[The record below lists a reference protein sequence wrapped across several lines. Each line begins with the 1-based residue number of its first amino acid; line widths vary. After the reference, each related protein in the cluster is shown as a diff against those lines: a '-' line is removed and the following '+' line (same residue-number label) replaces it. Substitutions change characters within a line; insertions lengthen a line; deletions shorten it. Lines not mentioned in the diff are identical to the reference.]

1 MRLHNISTMH
11 GHRARAWQQLPTEY
25 AICSPSR
32 TASADEASKALSLL
46 SGTTMRLA
54 ALTLATALGLGT
66 VSMTTVGMAFGNH
79 SGWGGNHFGHRA
91 FGHPFH
97 NRFRFHKTL
106 IVPYAYYDYG
116 YPTDAFGDYPP
127 PVAGVVAPPSP
138 PPTACHRN
146 VERFTVPSEGGG
158 TRQITII
165 NCP

>member
-1 MRLHNISTMH
+1 
-11 GHRARAWQQLPTEY
+11 
-25 AICSPSR
+25 
-32 TASADEASKALSLL
+32 
-46 SGTTMRLA
+46 MRLA

-127 PVAGVVAPPSP
+127 PNVVPPPSP
-138 PPTACHRN
+138 PSVCQRN
-146 VERFTVPSEGGG
+146 EETFTVPSEGGG

>member
-1 MRLHNISTMH
+1 MACSRRRRRWRYDTSDRGRVITECISRISVVVICIGNDKRLMKPKPVI
-11 GHRARAWQQLPTEY
+11 
-25 AICSPSR
+25 
-32 TASADEASKALSLL
+32 
-46 SGTTMRLA
+46 
-54 ALTLATALGLGT
+54 T
-66 VSMTTVGMAFGNH
+66 VSITTVGMAFGNH

-138 PPTACHRN
+138 PPTAYHRN
-146 VERFTVPSEGGG
+146 VERFNPLRRRRHSA
-158 TRQITII
+158 
-165 NCP
+165 NHD

>member
-1 MRLHNISTMH
+1 
-11 GHRARAWQQLPTEY
+11 
-25 AICSPSR
+25 
-32 TASADEASKALSLL
+32 
-46 SGTTMRLA
+46 MRLA

-138 PPTACHRN
+138 PPMAGFVYPLRCLFKPATLYTTQEVAPGAVRYYREIGIKIPDAL
-146 VERFTVPSEGGG
+146 VPTKLIGPPSE
-158 TRQITII
+158 TFVLS
-165 NCP
+165 

>member
-1 MRLHNISTMH
+1 
-11 GHRARAWQQLPTEY
+11 
-25 AICSPSR
+25 
-32 TASADEASKALSLL
+32 
-46 SGTTMRLA
+46 MRLA

-138 PPTACHRN
+138 PPMAGFVYPLRCLFKPATLYTTQEVAPGAVRYYR
-146 VERFTVPSEGGG
+146 EIGIKIPDALVP
-158 TRQITII
+158 T
-165 NCP
+165 N